1 MGDKKVLNEEELEK
15 IAGGTEN
22 GWQWHSKCCNKSIEI
37 VWLSGEA
44 SRFAVKCTGCGK
56 ILEESEIYFEE

>member
-1 MGDKKVLNEEELEK
+1 MDIKKMLNEEELEK
-15 IAGGTEN
+15 ITGGAVGE
-22 GWQWHSKCCNKSIEI
+22 WKWHSTCCNKPVEI
-37 VWLSGEA
+37 VWLSGED